1 VRSNDCSSDHS
12 SNNSRSSLTAAG
24 VDGGV
29 SAVGAFA
36 EASVAARASRRTAAV
51 ELEAT
56 ATAVE
61 EGVTIRMPV
70 AAPPMVVLV
79 DMTIAM
85 AVQGTPMARAAA
97 KSPVKQGPAAAVLA
111 LLRLFGRLYD
121 DAAARGSFDL
131 LFVLTVAAP
140 LGFQGAQHWVRS
152 PLYLSHHTH
161 TFITHT
167 GFDRRL
173 GGGSKSMSV
182 SRLKV
187 PFHHYE
193 TVCGR
198 NCVAGQQHA
207 FATPLSPTTFQV

>member
-1 VRSNDCSSDHS
+1 VRDPPHFQHTDKRMDC
-12 SNNSRSSLTAAG
+12 
-24 VDGGV
+24 
-29 SAVGAFA
+29 
-36 EASVAARASRRTAAV
+36 
-51 ELEAT
+51 
-56 ATAVE
+56 
-61 EGVTIRMPV
+61 
-70 AAPPMVVLV
+70 
-79 DMTIAM
+79 
-85 AVQGTPMARAAA
+85 
-97 KSPVKQGPAAAVLA
+97 VKQPGSTQVAHYDTLALAPGLACGADANGSGVAAVLA